1 MQVDFHLPKRAPST
15 KLNPEVDFR
24 LYDRH
29 LEKLI
34 LKSLD
39 FVINKCFMKL
49 FRTNNI
55 DTVKICQSQFC
66 FELPSS
72 VIKKVP

>member
-1 MQVDFHLPKRAPST
+1 MIKKF
-15 KLNPEVDFR
+15 F
-24 LYDRH
+24 
-29 LEKLI
+29 I
-34 LKSLD
+34 
-39 FVINKCFMKL
+39 KL

-72 VIKKVP
+72 VIKKRAIKFETSVESA